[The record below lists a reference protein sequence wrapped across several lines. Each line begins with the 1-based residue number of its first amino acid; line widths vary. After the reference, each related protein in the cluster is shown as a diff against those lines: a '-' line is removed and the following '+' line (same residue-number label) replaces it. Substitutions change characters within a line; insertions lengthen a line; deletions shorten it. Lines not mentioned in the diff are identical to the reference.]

1 MSKPSGTNCPKL
13 SGAGSF
19 SHTAI
24 LLKPSFTSMLKILGV
39 SQYGKR
45 QADTKDL
52 GGYSDGVPPLP
63 IPNRE
68 VKPVSADG
76 TAYKVGE

>member
-13 SGAGSF
+13 SRAGVF
-19 SHTAI
+19 F
-24 LLKPSFTSMLKILGV
+24 LCVFVKIMFHQCV
-39 SQYGKR
+39 KNIKVV
-45 QADTKDL
+45 ADYKDL

-76 TAYKVGE
+76 TAY

>member
-19 SHTAI
+19 SLNVFVKTEFHQRVKYI
-24 LLKPSFTSMLKILGV
+24 KVL
-39 SQYGKR
+39 
-45 QADTKDL
+45 ADYKDL

-76 TAYKVGE
+76 TAY